1 MIKIK
6 SSSLYFIISSIALS
20 ILLSASPAFAEHHT
34 TFSKVLDVQKASL
47 QNTMSDVR
55 NYERVF
61 PDYVKSVDIIQA
73 SEKKALADVSM
84 GFGFIPINVQVQHNT
99 INDDISM
106 LEVVTGDLKGTQI
119 ITTLKKTWGYNG
131 IEGMATTV
139 DVDMSLQVSGFLG
152 MLGVVNESLILYALD
167 SSLYSLQEYSNG
179 NQIELEKSHPKK
191 KR

>member
-1 MIKIK
+1 
-6 SSSLYFIISSIALS
+6 
-20 ILLSASPAFAEHHT
+20 
-34 TFSKVLDVQKASL
+34 
-47 QNTMSDVR
+47 MSDVR